1 MDASKKEIAVDYA
14 LETTL
19 LASGMDK
26 DQGCGSKLSQDAPLN
41 SASKTWKWKF
51 KSDAWG
57 CSAYLKSRKR
67 RCPRQ
72 AWRGIYCEKHQG
84 LAEIPPVCDP
94 DVEPSHLCMAR
105 YWVENR
111 RCANSVREGTYYCE
125 MHAEKA
131 ADYRVPKPEDSEV
144 FSDKQFELEGDNEKV
159 VTAKHLRCNGVTAQA
174 TQRAHKVSDG
184 PGNSVKN
191 SSQAGGASSTSS
203 LIDGASVVKTEQH
216 DQYRTAVG
224 GRCIGRIRRADGQ
237 CTHRAKAGSEY
248 CEKHLKTSTAVFSGS
263 IGTSGLGEGPIDDK
277 NLSKLVAD
285 LSLKDR
291 KSFARARDLLCKYMN
306 ASLSSTKGLS
316 IFLPECD
323 GYTIVCWLLN
333 IL

>member
-1 MDASKKEIAVDYA
+1 MCARVD
-14 LETTL
+14 LGFGVVGVL
-19 LASGMDK
+19 
-26 DQGCGSKLSQDAPLN
+26 
-41 SASKTWKWKF
+41 
-51 KSDAWG
+51 
-57 CSAYLKSRKR
+57 
-67 RCPRQ
+67 
-72 AWRGIYCEKHQG
+72 
-84 LAEIPPVCDP
+84 
-94 DVEPSHLCMAR
+94 VES
-105 YWVENR
+105 
-111 RCANSVREGTYYCE
+111 
-125 MHAEKA
+125 
-131 ADYRVPKPEDSEV
+131 
-144 FSDKQFELEGDNEKV
+144 
-159 VTAKHLRCNGVTAQA
+159 LRCNGVTAQA
-174 TQRAHKVSDG
+174 TQRAHKLSDG

-203 LIDGASVVKTEQH
+203 LIDGASVVKTEQP

-248 CEKHLKTSTAVFSGS
+248 CEKHSKTSTAVFSGS
-263 IGTSGLGEGPIDDK
+263 IGTSGPGEGPIDDK

-333 IL
+333 ILLFKSSCQLRAASHGVPCLTAISLKTHAKNIQHKVRYRMGSWVAICKGQSSKTVYKASSVQSPMLSS